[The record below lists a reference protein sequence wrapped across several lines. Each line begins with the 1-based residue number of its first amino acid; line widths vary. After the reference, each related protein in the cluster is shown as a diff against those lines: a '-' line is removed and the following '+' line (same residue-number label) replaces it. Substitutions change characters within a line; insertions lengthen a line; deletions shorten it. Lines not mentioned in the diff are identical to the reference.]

1 MPLTAPASFK
11 RVHARGS
18 RVQNAFCRARLGVRC
33 THLGVCF
40 ERYRALHRVGRVLH
54 HLDSQPHA
62 APRAQH
68 RAAGPARRA
77 RGACRIRSGP
87 GVLSRSASGRARCER
102 EPVGFRQAQPER
114 RIRGVPSHDL
124 PSGGQLSR
132 GGRWAQVITAAPVS
146 RSRYLLEGR
155 QGTARVAVRE
165 ALEVPDFRPHR
176 PCPRARALSLRRCPH
191 RVPHA
196 REAAREREVRG
207 GGTRRVQLA
216 RRGGTRRVQLVRRGG
231 GG

>member
-132 GGRWAQVITAAPVS
+132 GGRWRKSSPPPPCPGHVTSLRAARAPPGSQSARHWRCLTSAHTAPAPGRARFHCVGARTES
-146 RSRYLLEGR
+146 PTRGRRRESERYGEEGR
-155 QGTARVAVRE
+155 DV
-165 ALEVPDFRPHR
+165 
-176 PCPRARALSLRRCPH
+176 SS
-191 RVPHA
+191 
-196 REAAREREVRG
+196 
-207 GGTRRVQLA
+207 
-216 RRGGTRRVQLVRRGG
+216 
-231 GG
+231 